1 MSGGPENVV
10 IGGYYCLA
18 VLQTGGSFAGGSQ
31 YSGTFSAGSGV
42 RIVGSTADYG
52 GKRTSGKFPNTPKKT
67 ATLAHHFSGGAPG
80 RETRASQGD
89 FVAILLC
96 VWQSCM
102 MKRVTGA
109 QFYKRELSLIVSMI
123 VFFRFVFGVLSEG
136 QGVYVSSK

>member
-1 MSGGPENVV
+1 MGGISP
-10 IGGYYCLA
+10 A
-18 VLQTGGSFAGGSQ
+18 VRSIAALFQREAVFVLSAVPQIMAGVTQTAH
-31 YSGTFSAGSGV
+31 
-42 RIVGSTADYG
+42 YG
-52 GKRTSGKFPNTPKKT
+52 GKRTSGKFPTNTPKKT

-123 VFFRFVFGVLSEG
+123 VFFRFVFGVLGEG